1 MIINGR
7 RGSCSYLIKHVPD
20 VGLWFSKPHGE
31 HLGSFDG
38 HKVCLALVGDG
49 LGQQGLPTARRAIEQ
64 HSTRRSHTKLKELV
78 RIFDRVLRRARGAL
92 MDYWW
97 HLCLQVHAESRECL
111 SVSSTW
117 TSSCSSLLTSSSPPM
132 SSQLTWGTSAQ
143 VSLRA
148 DGLLWLSAHWGKA
161 WWGQGKEAL
170 FFEGLIEY
178 SLEKAKVCLCVFV
191 CVCVCVYLEV
201 VHGDGQWVE
210 QVGVDGFVLQVYEDH
225 LLADG
230 LQSSFW
236 AQSSQVGTY
245 VTVGL
250 CGDLRNV
257 KYLRDIDMNLLNS
270 TAVSFRTFLRQN

>member
-191 CVCVCVYLEV
+191 CVCVCT
-201 VHGDGQWVE
+201 WK
-210 QVGVDGFVLQVYEDH
+210 
-225 LLADG
+225 
-230 LQSSFW
+230 SSMVT
-236 AQSSQVGTY
+236 ASELSRSASMDSSS
-245 VTVGL
+245 
-250 CGDLRNV
+250 RSM
-257 KYLRDIDMNLLNS
+257 RII
-270 TAVSFRTFLRQN
+270 FLRMACRAASEHRAARSAPTWPWVSAAIWEMLNTSGTLIWIY